1 MEQKL
6 ILNDGT
12 VLENTT
18 ALVASGTLWVY
29 IESEITLGEAVALL
43 NDPEKT
49 AVMTEVEFGNEKIYT
64 GYTDLFCVRRE
75 DNGQVNAGL
84 KKAVE

>member
-12 VLENTT
+12 EFTPAHAIPVG
-18 ALVASGTLWVY
+18 GTLWVY
-29 IESEITLGEAVALL
+29 IDSGITLGEAVELL

-49 AVMTEVEFGNEKIYT
+49 AKITADEYGT
-64 GYTDLFCVRRE
+64 VDLYEGYTDLFCVRRE

-84 KKAVE
+84 KKAVV